1 MALVKLLKLGG
12 NKIPRQHNSAADEL
26 QMLSLQGGNIKLA
39 GNSITSEDVDGNIIL
54 DPNGNG
60 LVNINNAYTLPGAD
74 GTANQVLTT
83 NGAGA
88 VTFQD
93 PGQAAQVCKAYTAS
107 GILIVYLGIST
118 TRSSSFTK
126 AWQLRRESGSTPQA
140 LSR

>member
-107 GILIVYLGIST
+107 GAIAQRVGVFGMART
-118 TRSSSFTK
+118 TRERSARRSSM
-126 AWQLRRESGSTPQA
+126 
-140 LSR
+140 